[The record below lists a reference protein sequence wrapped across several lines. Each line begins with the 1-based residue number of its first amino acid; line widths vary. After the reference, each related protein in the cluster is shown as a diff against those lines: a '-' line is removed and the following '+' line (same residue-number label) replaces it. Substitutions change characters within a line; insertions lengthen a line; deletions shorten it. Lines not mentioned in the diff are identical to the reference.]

1 MILLIT
7 HLNLLNLHYAAK
19 IQEKEQA
26 ATTREENRERY
37 EALVETMNDL
47 VWEVNQDRIFTYVSP
62 RSRDLLGYDP
72 QEVIGKAFSDF
83 RIEPERKRVQEIFHA
98 ASEARK
104 PFWRVE
110 NTLLRRNG
118 QPLAVESSA
127 VPLFDKK
134 SHLLGY
140 LGTDHDVTAGK
151 VAEPGD
157 EHREAI
163 LERILKASPMG
174 IGLVENRV
182 FRWANLFFLEMV
194 GYSAEEIKGKSA
206 RMIYESDAEF
216 ERVEWMKYQD
226 MAQQGFG
233 AIETRFRRKDGTLI
247 DIYLRSVPL
256 SQDPLDTGVCF
267 TAMDITDRKR
277 YERELEYR
285 ATHDPLTGLVNRRL
299 LEGQIMQSLAYASRS
314 GKNVAFILLDL
325 DRFKQINDTLGH
337 SAGDFVLN
345 EVARR
350 LTASVR
356 KYDTV
361 VRFGG
366 DEFAIVL
373 SEITDL
379 VHVDALAQ
387 KIFKNLSYP
396 MRINQHELQIG
407 ASLGIACFP
416 RDGKDAESL
425 IHKAD
430 LAMYRAKQFNG
441 GICNYASLEMTVK
454 TKEIFGLE
462 AELRNALKEKEFVLL
477 CQPQIAVQKGCLV
490 GYEALLRWQHP
501 TKGFLKPCSFLPS
514 VEEGGLGIPLGR
526 WVLEELCRQSKVWET
541 LGGPSPRIVLSLSSH
556 QLRRESLAQNIGEIF
571 QQMETDPQR
580 FCLELTESMVLQD
593 IPTAGKNLE
602 RLRDLG
608 FRLQLAEFGTGFGN
622 FKSLGQVQVDYLKL
636 DRSFVTNLFSDPS
649 AALAVRCIL
658 AVARQLGI
666 TSVADGVETT
676 EQLRFLRDHGCD
688 EFQGGLVS
696 QPLSPEGFLNFLK
709 SGCPHL
715 NTLPSL

>member
-1 MILLIT
+1 
-7 HLNLLNLHYAAK
+7 
-19 IQEKEQA
+19 
-26 ATTREENRERY
+26 
-37 EALVETMNDL
+37 
-47 VWEVNQDRIFTYVSP
+47 
-62 RSRDLLGYDP
+62 
-72 QEVIGKAFSDF
+72 
-83 RIEPERKRVQEIFHA
+83 
-98 ASEARK
+98 
-104 PFWRVE
+104 
-110 NTLLRRNG
+110 
-118 QPLAVESSA
+118 
-127 VPLFDKK
+127 
-134 SHLLGY
+134 
-140 LGTDHDVTAGK
+140 
-151 VAEPGD
+151 
-157 EHREAI
+157 
-163 LERILKASPMG
+163 
-174 IGLVENRV
+174 
-182 FRWANLFFLEMV
+182 
-194 GYSAEEIKGKSA
+194 
-206 RMIYESDAEF
+206 
-216 ERVEWMKYQD
+216 MKYQD

-325 DRFKQINDTLGH
+325 DRFKQINDPLGH
-337 SAGDFVLN
+337 SVGDFVLN

-350 LTASVR
+350 LPASVR

-379 VHVDALAQ
+379 AHVDALAQ

-396 MRINQHELQIG
+396 MKINQYELQVG
-407 ASLGIACFP
+407 ASVGISCFP

-477 CQPQIAVQKGCLV
+477 CQPQIAVQKGCIV
-490 GYEALLRWQHP
+490 GCEALLRWQHP
-501 TKGFLKPCSFLPS
+501 IKGLLKPLSFLPA
-514 VEEGGLGIPLGR
+514 VEESGLAVPLGQ
-526 WVLEELCRQSKVWET
+526 WVLEEICRQSKAWET
-541 LGGPSPRIVLSLSSH
+541 PGGPPLRIVLSLSAR
-556 QLRRESLAQNIGEIF
+556 QFRKESLAQQIEEIF
-571 QQMETDPQR
+571 QQLGTDPQR
-580 FCLELTESMVLQD
+580 FCLELTESMILQD
-593 IPTAGKNLE
+593 VPAAGKTLA
-602 RLRDLG
+602 RLRALG
-608 FRLQLAEFGTGFGN
+608 FRLQLADFGTGFGN
-622 FKSLGQVQVDYLKL
+622 FKSLGQVQVDYLKI
-636 DRSFVTNLFSDPS
+636 DHSFVANLLSDPS

-696 QPLSPEGFLNFLK
+696 QPLLPEGFLNFLK
-709 SGCPHL
+709 SGHPHL
-715 NTLPSL
+715 DAPPSP